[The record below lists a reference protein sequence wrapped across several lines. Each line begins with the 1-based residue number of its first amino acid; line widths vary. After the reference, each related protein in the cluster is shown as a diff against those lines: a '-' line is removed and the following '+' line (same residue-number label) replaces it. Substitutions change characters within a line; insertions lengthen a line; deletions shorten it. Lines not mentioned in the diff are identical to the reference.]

1 MGFHVDLKEFN
12 EILAKLQKDT
22 SKTNEQL
29 EQAKNALNGIIQA
42 DAMQGATGEAIVNDI
57 NNNQNAVVVGLKD
70 TNKHLIAEMVQTLQ
84 DFQSTTGESD
94 ENAVIL
100 EDALLQAQS
109 KLSNLQSKKHEMDSR
124 ISNIYNSVSDL
135 ISLSMPRSQ
144 FDEKLVAAR
153 KELEDTIQKVQQFES
168 KKAESNAEKILDKLN
183 NQVQMAREMGSLS
196 YTDPRL
202 QAFFAQDALAKD
214 IHEMDTQITKAEK
227 KLQAEREMKKKQEEW
242 ASHHPA
248 EAWLQGVFASIGKK
262 WGRLEKGTRWLGK
275 NIPALKEQSDKVL
288 MLEGLIGA
296 AGSAIS
302 GAAIGVIKSV
312 YLALELGEWGI
323 INPIRGVETKQWKL
337 DDLDETWEGTKK
349 LAEYGIVGYIT
360 TKAPHLSKF
369 LNNPELTDKIP
380 VLDNL
385 ARTYRKD
392 EKEMFNAV
400 KDYVEKAMTD
410 PYAFGGMIFDIGSF
424 CVGVSEVAAVVNGGK
439 IAEGANLFQAGGK
452 SGKIVGKSEEVAALT
467 NKSPDMKNAL
477 EKIKNIEIRDLS
489 PEPSAAGVGSVEERK
504 TLGELFSVAKS
515 ETKGTGKN
523 SEITEITGENFGKH
537 IIKGKNGRKE
547 LAPNVRYI
555 TEENYKY
562 TTDELGRIVDVNAE
576 ELILQKGTRNPG
588 MQVAAGREDRL
599 FDDDGGHLIGTQF
612 RGSGDI
618 DNLLAQ
624 NRQINRSGGEWYK
637 METEWANALKEIPP
651 KKVSVKIKPVFVG
664 TSLRPDSYK
673 VVYEIEGKGI
683 FKKTIENRAGG

>member
-1 MGFHVDLKEFN
+1 
-12 EILAKLQKDT
+12 
-22 SKTNEQL
+22 
-29 EQAKNALNGIIQA
+29 
-42 DAMQGATGEAIVNDI
+42 
-57 NNNQNAVVVGLKD
+57 
-70 TNKHLIAEMVQTLQ
+70 TNKHLIAEMMQTLQ

-109 KLSNLQSKKHEMDSR
+109 KLSHLQPKKHEMDSR

-135 ISLSMPRSQ
+135 ISLSMPNSQ
-144 FDEKLVAAR
+144 FDEKLVAAS

-168 KKAESNAEKILDKLN
+168 KKAESNAEKFLDQLN

-202 QAFFAQDALAKD
+202 QAFFAQDALAKG
-214 IHEMDTQITKAEK
+214 IHEMDTKITKVEK
-227 KLQAEREMKKKQEEW
+227 EAQLQAERKMKKKQEEW
-242 ASHHPA
+242 ANHHPA
-248 EAWLQGVFASIGKK
+248 EAWLQDVFASIGKK
-262 WGRLEKGTRWLGK
+262 WDGLEKGTRWLGK
-275 NIPALKEQSDKVL
+275 NIPALKEHSDKVL

-323 INPIRGVETKQWKL
+323 NKIRGVETEQWKL
-337 DDLDETWEGTKK
+337 DDLDATWEGTKK

-392 EKEMFNAV
+392 EKEMYNAV

-424 CVGVSEVAAVVNGGK
+424 CVGVGEVAAVVNGGK
-439 IAEGANLFQAGGK
+439 IAEGANLFQAAGK
-452 SGKIVGKSEEVAALT
+452 RGKIVGKSEEVAALT
-467 NKSPDMKNAL
+467 NKLPGMKNAL
-477 EKIKNIEIRDLS
+477 EKIRNIEIRDLS

-515 ETKGTGKN
+515 ETKGQAQN
-523 SEITEITGENFGKH
+523 ANRLSGEKLPAEGVSN
-537 IIKGKNGRKE
+537 
-547 LAPNVRYI
+547 L
-555 TEENYKY
+555 KY
-562 TTDELGRIVDVNAE
+562 
-576 ELILQKGTRNPG
+576 
-588 MQVAAGREDRL
+588 REGHDK
-599 FDDDGGHLIGTQF
+599 HLIEVE
-612 RGSGDI
+612 DI
-618 DNLLAQ
+618 VW
-624 NRQINRSGGEWYK
+624 RK
-637 METEWANALKEIPP
+637 
-651 KKVSVKIKPVFVG
+651 
-664 TSLRPDSYK
+664 
-673 VVYEIEGKGI
+673 GKGI
-683 FKKTIENRAGG
+683 VGGHNLDHFENAFKSNGWDLNEYIISKQPHPTVDGIYQIEYKLPAKDAAQNYVEGQYKKVGTPKTVYDPSKISDSQIIEWGKEAMENGVTNGRVRVGVASNGLKFTGYIDEVTGEIKNFHPSF

>member
-1 MGFHVDLKEFN
+1 MGFQVDLKEFN

-22 SKTNEQL
+22 SKTNDQL
-29 EQAKNALNGIIQA
+29 DQAKNALNGIIQT

-70 TNKHLIAEMVQTLQ
+70 TNKHLIAEMMQTLQ

-109 KLSNLQSKKHEMDSR
+109 KLSHLQPKKHEMDSR

-135 ISLSMPRSQ
+135 ISLSMPNSQ
-144 FDEKLVAAR
+144 FDEKLVAAS

-168 KKAESNAEKILDKLN
+168 KKAESNAEKFLDQLN

-202 QAFFAQDALAKD
+202 QAFFAQDALAKG
-214 IHEMDTQITKAEK
+214 IHEMDTKITKVEK
-227 KLQAEREMKKKQEEW
+227 EAQLQAERKMKKKQEEW
-242 ASHHPA
+242 ANHHPA
-248 EAWLQGVFASIGKK
+248 EAWLQDVFASIGKK
-262 WGRLEKGTRWLGK
+262 WDGLEKGTRWLGK
-275 NIPALKEQSDKVL
+275 NIPALKEHSDKVL

-323 INPIRGVETKQWKL
+323 NKIRGVETEQWKL
-337 DDLDETWEGTKK
+337 DDLDATWEGTKK

-392 EKEMFNAV
+392 EKEMYNAV

-424 CVGVSEVAAVVNGGK
+424 CVGVGEVAAVVNGGK
-439 IAEGANLFQAGGK
+439 IAESANLFQAAGK
-452 SGKIVGKSEEVAALT
+452 RGKIVGKSEEVAALT
-467 NKSPDMKNAL
+467 NKLPGMKNAL
-477 EKIKNIEIRDLS
+477 EKIRNIEIRDLS

-515 ETKGTGKN
+515 ETKGQAQN
-523 SEITEITGENFGKH
+523 ANRLSGEKLPAEGVSN
-537 IIKGKNGRKE
+537 
-547 LAPNVRYI
+547 L
-555 TEENYKY
+555 KY
-562 TTDELGRIVDVNAE
+562 
-576 ELILQKGTRNPG
+576 
-588 MQVAAGREDRL
+588 REGHDK
-599 FDDDGGHLIGTQF
+599 HLIEVE
-612 RGSGDI
+612 DI
-618 DNLLAQ
+618 VW
-624 NRQINRSGGEWYK
+624 RK
-637 METEWANALKEIPP
+637 
-651 KKVSVKIKPVFVG
+651 
-664 TSLRPDSYK
+664 
-673 VVYEIEGKGI
+673 GKGI
-683 FKKTIENRAGG
+683 VGGHNLDHFENAFKSNGWDLNEYIISKQPHPTVDGIYQIEYKLPAKDAAQNYVEGQYKKVGTPKTVYDPSKISDSQIIEWGKEAMENGVTNGRVRVGVASNGLKFTGYIDEVTGEIKNFHPSF